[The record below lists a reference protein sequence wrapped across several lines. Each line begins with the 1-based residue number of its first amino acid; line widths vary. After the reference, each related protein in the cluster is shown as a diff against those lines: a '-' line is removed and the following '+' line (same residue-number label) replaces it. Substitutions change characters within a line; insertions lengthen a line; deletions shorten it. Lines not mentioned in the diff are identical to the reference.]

1 MCLTVIYPLDIDSSN
16 TNNSQNL
23 CCILLN
29 AADIDTSNLHILC
42 SILLSG
48 AQIDCDS
55 DNTVLIDTQLE
66 YPSSC

>member
-1 MCLTVIYPLDIDSSN
+1 MCSTIIYPLDIDSSN
-16 TNNSQNL
+16 TNNLQNL
-23 CCILLN
+23 CCILFS

-42 SILLSG
+42 SILLSA

-55 DNTVLIDTQLE
+55 DNTVLIETQPE